1 MANLN
6 ETDQWEEGVYQLE
19 EDDPVLGGPTGIDN
33 KAPRQLANRARYQRL
48 RNVTPWDATFTYPAN
63 VAYVSYGGTSWKS
76 VGESLNVMPG
86 TDAAKWVRWAFTAAE
101 LGAVLGDAVT
111 AHEAKANP
119 HPQYATD
126 DDLTGHINAANPHP
140 QYATDDDLAG
150 HVNAANPH
158 AQYVRHD
165 AAQGLT
171 GLQAA
176 QVRQNIGVEEA
187 GTTLAL
193 IQKNAPMYAADTG
206 AANAAVVAYAPALP
220 ALTDGMV
227 LWFKAAATN
236 TGAATLNVNGLG
248 TKPIVGAAQSA
259 LQGGEIIANGRC
271 MVIYSATLA
280 SFVLIECTGAAKQV
294 PAGTQTGHAVQ
305 LGQFANAK
313 STAGYQKLPGGLIL
327 QWGTFS
333 NSSNLQQVGLLF
345 PLAFP
350 TAVLAAY
357 LTTNNATTSANGGSV
372 YGMGA
377 NGMNAALNG
386 GYSFYWLAI
395 GY

>member
-76 VGESLNVMPG
+76 VGESLNITPG
-86 TDAAKWVRWAFTAAE
+86 SDAAKWVRWGFTAAE
-101 LGAVLGDAVT
+101 LSAVLGDAVT

-126 DDLTGHINAANPHP
+126 DDLKGHIGAANPHP
-140 QYATDDDLAG
+140 QY
-150 HVNAANPH
+150 
-158 AQYVRHD
+158 VRHD
-165 AAQGLT
+165 AEQVLT
-171 GLQAA
+171 GPQAA
-176 QVRQNIGVEEA
+176 QARENIGVEEP

-206 AANAAVVAYAPALP
+206 AANAAVVAYTPALLT
-220 ALTDGMV
+220 LTDGMV

-236 TGAATLNVNGLG
+236 TGIATLNVNGLG
-248 TKPIVGAAQSA
+248 ARPIVGGAQSA
-259 LQGGEIIANGRC
+259 LQGGEIVANGRC

-280 SFVLIECTGAAKQV
+280 SFVLIECTGGSKQV
-294 PAGTQTGHAVQ
+294 PAGTQPGHAVQ
-305 LGQFANAK
+305 LGQFNN
-313 STAGYQKLPGGLIL
+313 SRTSAGYQKLPGGLIL
-327 QWGTFS
+327 QWGTYY
-333 NSSNLQQVGLLF
+333 NSSNVQHVGITF
-345 PLAFP
+345 PLVFP
-350 TAVLAAY
+350 TAMLVGC
-357 LTTNNATTSANGGSV
+357 LTTNNPTVAANGGSIF
-372 YGMGA
+372 GA
-377 NGMNAALNG
+377 SASGMNAALNG
-386 GYSFYWLAI
+386 GYSFYWFAI
-395 GY
+395 GH